1 VENRCAKSPKRV
13 MMGSVKTLGRDSGA
27 ANATGH
33 ISGQAAP
40 AVRAS
45 RPGWRDP
52 RLWIGLLIVAA
63 SIVAGA
69 RLFDAADDSVQVWA
83 VTGPMAAGEEI
94 TSEDLEPVRLRFVD
108 GEDADRY
115 FGADE
120 ELPAGARLTREL
132 GAGELLP
139 RSALSSDDTG
149 LATTAITIDALH
161 VPPGL
166 APGDRIVLL
175 AGEGKEP
182 LLDDAVVVDV
192 PQVETDFGS
201 AAEQAIVIGVP
212 RDRAA
217 ELNPVITADQA
228 ETLAIIVQ
236 G

>member
-1 VENRCAKSPKRV
+1 MREIAESGHD
-13 MMGSVKTLGRDSGA
+13 GSVKTLGRDSGA
-27 ANATGH
+27 TSATGH
-33 ISGQAAP
+33 TSRQAVPPAP
-40 AVRAS
+40 AARAS
-45 RPGWRDP
+45 RPGWKDP
-52 RLWIGLLIVAA
+52 RLWVGLLIVAA

-69 RLFDAADDSVQVWA
+69 RLFAAADDSVQVWA
-83 VTGPMAAGEEI
+83 VTGPMAAGEQI
-94 TSEDLEPVRLRFVD
+94 APEDLTPIRLRFVD
-108 GEDADRY
+108 GADADRY

-139 RSALSSDDTG
+139 RSALSGDDTG

-192 PQVETDFGS
+192 PEVETDFGS

-217 ELNPVITADQA
+217 ELNPVVTADQA